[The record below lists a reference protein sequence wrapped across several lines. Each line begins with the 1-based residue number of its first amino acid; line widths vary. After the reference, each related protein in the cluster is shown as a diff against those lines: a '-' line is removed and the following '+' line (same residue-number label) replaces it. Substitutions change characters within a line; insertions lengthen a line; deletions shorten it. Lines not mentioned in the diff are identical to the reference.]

1 MLEERT
7 EFLDKQHFVTKY
19 ENESQPLQ
27 AIFSGAKGGHKW
39 LIEEPPPPS
48 GCVTPLVDVNV
59 SGREGRFFSGN
70 FRKTQ
75 SSIEF

>member
-7 EFLDKQHFVTKY
+7 DIVDKLHFATKY
-19 ENESQPLQ
+19 TNESQSLQ

-39 LIEEPPPPS
+39 LIEEPPPS
-48 GCVTPLVDVNV
+48 GCVTPLVHVNV
-59 SGREGRFFSGN
+59 SERKGRFFSGN
-70 FRKTQ
+70 FKTQ